1 MSRASARNQAKLK
14 KKENKTASSEWRRRM
29 GGVPTDSR
37 GANAA
42 YTSDK
47 IKKNRIS
54 SEGKAKATASN
65 LASRTKPTK
74 PVVTKPTKPV
84 VTKPT
89 KPVATKPKNA
99 GAGKGTTRHKPAEKV
114 PAKPTKASQ
123 RLADTMSG
131 KRGLAAKGSHIKSD
145 RLRDALKSVKKYTPK
160 K

>member
-65 LASRTKPTK
+65 LASR
-74 PVVTKPTKPV
+74 TKPTKPV